1 MANKI
6 EALKQAKDGLE
17 VFPDLLRYAQE
28 GHAAI
33 DPDDFERLKWYGLFH
48 RRATPGYFMLRL
60 RIPNGVLTSEQ
71 VGAIGEIANRCGR
84 GQADIT
90 TRQNIQLRWIEI
102 EDVPWIFQRLSA
114 AGITSQQSGMDNV
127 RNVVGCPIAGLDPD
141 ELVDSRAL
149 AVRLQQAIIGHRGFS
164 NLPRKFNLAITGC
177 QDDCIHAQTHDLSFV
192 PARGG
197 ERETAGFNVLV
208 GGAMGGREPMYA
220 QPLDVF
226 VEAGDVVPL
235 ATAILE
241 VFRDHGPRESRR
253 ASRLKVLLKEWGIE
267 RFREVVEGRFGRPLG
282 HAGEPATQRDGGDHI
297 GVTGQ
302 RQPGRR
308 VVGCLVPVGRITGD
322 QLIEF
327 GRLARVRGEGE
338 LRLTVQQNVL
348 IPHVRESRLDALLG
362 EPLLETFSPEPSP
375 RMRSVVTCT
384 GTEFCHFSLI
394 DTKGEALKLARALDE
409 RYEIGAP
416 VRLQMSGCP
425 HSCGQHRA
433 GEIGLLGSRVRKGEA
448 IVDAAD
454 LFVGGKLGEDAA
466 LGERISTGVL
476 VDDLPEAVANS
487 LRSIRGSG
495 AVRVRESSS
504 EAAG

>member
-6 EALKQAKDGLE
+6 EALKQAKDGLD
-17 VFPDLLRYAQE
+17 VFPDLLRYARE

-48 RRATPGYFMLRL
+48 RKATPGYFMLRL

-71 VGAIGEIANRCGR
+71 MAAIGEIANSCGR

-114 AGITSQQSGMDNV
+114 AGLTSQQSGMDNV

-141 ELVDSRAL
+141 ESIDSRAL
-149 AVRLQQAIIGHRGFS
+149 AVRLQQAIIGHKGFS

-177 QDDCIHAQTHDLSFV
+177 RDDCTHAQTDDLSFV
-192 PARGG
+192 PALADDHQTG
-197 ERETAGFNVLV
+197 GFNVLV
-208 GGAMGGREPMYA
+208 GGAMGGREPTYA
-220 QPLDVF
+220 RPLDVF
-226 VEAGDVVPL
+226 VEASDVVPL

-267 RFREVVEGRFGRPLG
+267 RLREVVEERFGRPLE
-282 HAGEPATQRDGGDHI
+282 HAGEPATTRDGGDHV
-297 GVTGQ
+297 GVTAQ
-302 RQPGRR
+302 RQPGRC

-327 GRLARVRGEGE
+327 GRLARIHGEGE

-362 EPLLETFSPEPSP
+362 EPLLETFSPDPSP
-375 RMRSVVTCT
+375 WMRSVVSCT
-384 GTEFCHFSLI
+384 GTEYCHFSLI
-394 DTKGEALKLARALDE
+394 DTKGEAVKLARALDA
-409 RYEIGAP
+409 RYEIDAP

-425 HSCGQHRA
+425 HACGQHRA
-433 GEIGLLGSRVRKGEA
+433 GEIGLLGSRVRRGET

-466 LGERISTGVL
+466 LGERVTTGVL
-476 VDDLPEAVANS
+476 VDDLPEVVANS
-487 LRSIRGSG
+487 LRSIRGSE

>member
-6 EALKQAKDGLE
+6 EALKQAKDGLD
-17 VFPDLLRYAQE
+17 VFPDLLRYARE
-28 GHAAI
+28 GHSAI

-48 RRATPGYFMLRL
+48 RKATPGYFMLRL

-71 VGAIGEIANRCGR
+71 MAAIGEIANRCGR

-114 AGITSQQSGMDNV
+114 AGLTSQQSGMDNV
-127 RNVVGCPIAGLDPD
+127 RNVVGCPIAGLDPN
-141 ELVDSRAL
+141 ELIDSRPL
-149 AVRLQQAIIGHRGFS
+149 AVRLQQAIIGHKTFS

-177 QDDCIHAQTHDLSFV
+177 RDDCIHAQTHDLSFV
-192 PARGG
+192 PALAGDSQ
-197 ERETAGFNVLV
+197 TAGFNVLV

-220 QPLDVF
+220 RPLDVF
-226 VEAGDVVPL
+226 VEPGNVVPL

-253 ASRLKVLLKEWGIE
+253 TSRLKVLLREWGIE
-267 RFREVVEGRFGRPLG
+267 RFREVVGERSGRPLAQ
-282 HAGEPATQRDGGDHI
+282 AGEPATTRDGGDHI
-297 GVTGQ
+297 GVTAQ

-308 VVGCLVPVGRITGD
+308 IVGCLVPVGRITGD
-322 QLIEF
+322 QLIDF
-327 GRLARVRGEGE
+327 GRLAGKYGEGE

-348 IPHVRESRLDALLG
+348 IPHVRESRLDALLA

-375 RMRSVVTCT
+375 WMRSVVTCT
-384 GTEFCHFSLI
+384 GTEYCHFSLI
-394 DTKGEALKLARALDE
+394 DTKGEAVKLAHALDA
-409 RYEIGAP
+409 RYEIDAP

-425 HSCGQHRA
+425 HACGQHRA
-433 GEIGLLGSRVRKGEA
+433 GEIGLLGSRVRRDEA

-466 LGERISTGVL
+466 LGERVTTGVL
-476 VDDLPEAVANS
+476 VDDLPETVAGALRS
-487 LRSIRGSG
+487 LRGSE
-495 AVRVRESSS
+495 AVRVRESGS